1 LADFHQP
8 QFQRLHDRRALA
20 LAQGRSFH
28 RSQAGLPG
36 FFFHR
41 VKLADAVD
49 DLQRQRVLRRQFGR
63 VDKSPPRMSL
73 IKCA

>member
-1 LADFHQP
+1 
-8 QFQRLHDRRALA
+8 
-20 LAQGRSFH
+20 
-28 RSQAGLPG
+28 LPG